1 MDYVIVKIKG
11 HQYKVKPGD
20 TVLLPRFEAKEGSR
34 LSFSEVLLAIE
45 GESVRVGTPYVK
57 GMNITA
63 QVEGHLKG
71 EKIRVATYKSKSRY
85 RRVKGYRDYLT
96 RVKITAI
103 TSASAVTSAERKRS
117 VEITRVDKSNQAL
130 RSTSGG
136 DIVSREK
143 KTRTKSKSKIQN
155 KAEKK

>member
-1 MDYVIVKIKG
+1 MNYAIVKIKG

-57 GMNITA
+57 GMSITA
-63 QVEGHLKG
+63 QVESHLKG

-85 RRVKGYRDYLT
+85 RRVKGYRDHLT
-96 RVKITAI
+96 RVKIM
-103 TSASAVTSAERKRS
+103 
-117 VEITRVDKSNQAL
+117 N
-130 RSTSGG
+130 
-136 DIVSREK
+136 IVGREK
-143 KTRTKSKSKIQN
+143 KSPTKTKSKDRPKILSD
-155 KAEKK
+155 